1 MSWRLP
7 ILKGSMEFPGRA
19 EWRWHLQLEF
29 ERVASPI
36 RAVLIAL
43 VWFWWFLASPA
54 HAAPPELLLV
64 VIASAVFVAADL
76 TIVHRWPGIV
86 RALPF
91 GSVVADL
98 LLVTAIVRVTGGAAS
113 PFLPIFFV
121 TSTTAAL
128 RFTPRTGLVLSPLF
142 PIAMIVAAPG
152 GSGFTAAVDFLLTL
166 GAAIWAGK
174 VQEARIQ
181 HLRDPLTGVFT
192 RSYAL
197 FHLEQLSQ
205 RATRPFTVGLVDLDH
220 FKQVNDSYGHVT
232 GDEVLR
238 QYVRV
243 VQSGL
248 RSEDLLAR
256 YGGDEL
262 IIVWSDLGLGE
273 ALAVAERLRA
283 SVEAVRLPLRT
294 VDDAVQVTVSIG
306 VFEAAPGT
314 KPIHLLRQVDECL
327 YASKKLRNEVTALG
341 ARGAWQTSAPDGR
354 GSTTRSHVR

>member
-7 ILKGSMEFPGRA
+7 FLKGSMEFPGRA

-29 ERVASPI
+29 ERIASPM
-36 RAVLIAL
+36 RAVLIGL
-43 VWFWWFLASPA
+43 VWFWWSLVSSA
-54 HAAPPELLLV
+54 HAVPSDVLLV
-64 VIASAVFVAADL
+64 VIASAVFVAIDL
-76 TIVHRWPGIV
+76 MVVHRWPSIV
-86 RALPF
+86 RVLPF
-91 GSVVADL
+91 GSVLADL
-98 LLVTAIVRVTGGAAS
+98 ILVTAIVRVTGGAVS

-121 TSTTAAL
+121 TSATAAL

-152 GSGFTAAVDFLLTL
+152 GSGFAAAADFLLTL
-166 GAAIWAGK
+166 GAAIWAAK

-192 RSYAL
+192 RGYAL
-197 FHLEQLSQ
+197 FHLEQVSK
-205 RATRPFTVGLVDLDH
+205 RATRPFTVGLIDLDH
-220 FKQVNDSYGHVT
+220 FKQVNDTYGHVT

-262 IIVWSDLGLGE
+262 IIVWSDLGLEE
-273 ALAVAERLRA
+273 ALALAERLRA
-283 SVEAVRLPLRT
+283 SVEAARIPLRT
-294 VDDAVQVTVSIG
+294 VVDAVQVTVSIG
-306 VFEAAPGT
+306 LFEAAPGT
-314 KPIHLLRQVDECL
+314 TPIHLLRQVDECL

-341 ARGAWQTSAPDGR
+341 ARGAWQTTASDGR
-354 GSTTRSHVR
+354 GSTARSHVR

>member
-1 MSWRLP
+1 MSWTLP
-7 ILKGSMEFPGRA
+7 ILKSTVEFPGRA

-29 ERVASPI
+29 ERIASPL
-36 RAVLIAL
+36 RAALIAL
-43 VWFWWFLASPA
+43 VWLWWFLVSPA
-54 HAAPPELLLV
+54 HAVRPEVGLV
-64 VIASAVFVAADL
+64 VVASAVFVVTDL
-76 TIVHRWPGIV
+76 MVVHRWSRIL

-98 LLVTAIVRVTGGAAS
+98 LLVTAIVRVTGAAAS
-113 PFLPIFFV
+113 PFLPVFFI
-121 TSTTAAL
+121 TSATAAL
-128 RFTPRTGLVLSPLF
+128 RLTPRTALLLSPLF
-142 PIAMIVAAPG
+142 PIAMIIAAP

-166 GAAIWAGK
+166 GAAIWSGK
-174 VQEARIQ
+174 VHEARIQ

-220 FKQVNDSYGHVT
+220 FKQVNDTYGHVA

-243 VQSGL
+243 VQTGL

-262 IIVWSDLGLGE
+262 IVVWSDVGLAE

-283 SVEAVRLPLRT
+283 TVEAARLPLRT

-306 VFEAAPGT
+306 VFQAVPGT

-327 YASKKLRNEVTALG
+327 YASKRLRNEVTALG
-341 ARGAWQTSAPDGR
+341 AREAWQPPIAHGR
-354 GSTTRSHVR
+354 EGKAQRHVR